1 MVLRPPA
8 FCHAQRFE
16 AMNSPIPFADRVT
29 CTVAEACDATG
40 LGRTKIYDLIKAG
53 ALKTITVGR
62 RRLVLVD
69 SLLRLLGA
77 MSA

>member
-1 MVLRPPA
+1 
-8 FCHAQRFE
+8 
-16 AMNSPIPFADRVT
+16 MNSPIPFAERVT

-53 ALKTITVGR
+53 ALKTITIGR

-77 MSA
+77 TSA